1 MLFVNM
7 FYLQVMKLDEIPV
20 DIWGSFTQS
29 DPPKSGLREPL
40 QNIFRCFPCLTRS
53 LVCEPMAYRDC
64 SIFEAPFLSSPR
76 LSLEGNAFQQNFEHA
91 WNQFGVRGQVD
102 IFFVFC
108 EENFL

>member
-1 MLFVNM
+1 MLCVNM
-7 FYLQVMKLDEIPV
+7 SYLQVMKLDEIPV

-40 QNIFRCFPCLTRS
+40 QNIFHRFPCLTRI

-76 LSLEGNAFQQNFEHA
+76 LSLEGNAFQHNFEHA